1 MFNQDTPEEMVG
13 QVEENR
19 QMEDA
24 TAFQELLNRYIA
36 MKQQEET
43 ALEEQSL
50 DALNSSFE

>member
-19 QMEDA
+19 QMQDA
-24 TAFQELLNRYIA
+24 AAFQNLLNRYVA

-43 ALEEQSL
+43 DLQEQSL
-50 DALNSSFE
+50 DTLNSSFE

>member
-24 TAFQELLNRYIA
+24 AAFQELLNRYVT

>member
-24 TAFQELLNRYIA
+24 TAFQELLNRYVA

-43 ALEEQSL
+43 ALKEQSL

>member
-1 MFNQDTPEEMVG
+1 MFNQNTPEEMVG

-24 TAFQELLNRYIA
+24 TAFQELLNRYMA

-43 ALEEQSL
+43 DLEEQSL

>member
-36 MKQQEET
+36 MKQQEEA

>member
-13 QVEENR
+13 QIEENR

>member
-43 ALEEQSL
+43 ALEEQSFDTL
-50 DALNSSFE
+50 DSSFE

>member
-24 TAFQELLNRYIA
+24 TAFQELLNRYMA

-43 ALEEQSL
+43 ALEEQSF

>member
-24 TAFQELLNRYIA
+24 TAFQELLNRYVA

-50 DALNSSFE
+50 DLLNSSFE

>member
-19 QMEDA
+19 QMQDV
-24 TAFQELLNRYIA
+24 TDFQNLLNRYMA

-43 ALEEQSL
+43 NLQEQSL
-50 DALNSSFE
+50 DALNSSFK

>member
-19 QMEDA
+19 QMQDA
-24 TAFQELLNRYIA
+24 TAFQDLLNRYMA

-43 ALEEQSL
+43 NLEQQSL
-50 DALNSSFE
+50 DTLNSSFE

>member
-24 TAFQELLNRYIA
+24 TAFQELLNRYVA